1 MVYWV
6 HIVSGCILGELFVW
20 FNPTSP
26 TSGSISL
33 TPYYSQ
39 LMVGFLWF
47 SLVELDVNEKMKS
60 VIHVALQPF
69 FLLSFGGADS
79 LKLLSIFP
87 ELLSGTTLIRI

>member
-1 MVYWV
+1 MVQSVCGLLVYWV

-69 FLLSFGGADS
+69 FQLRSASLLLQIMKPAQN
-79 LKLLSIFP
+79 
-87 ELLSGTTLIRI
+87 